1 LGDFTVRKL
10 VLLATVFAAT
20 SAQVATSAQIAP
32 REAFWFDSNNV
43 VVKDGQGNCLRTS
56 FWTDKDGLCPGAKAA
71 APAPVAATP
80 APAATPAAS
89 TPMAAPI
96 VTKKTLKAGELF
108 AFDSAKLTAKAEQEL
123 AATAAEAKS
132 LKTINL
138 VLVEGHTDN
147 IGTAAYNQQ
156 LSIKRAMAVRDALI
170 KNGVPADKIDAKGY
184 GFEKPVASNK
194 TKDGRA
200 QNRRVEITID
210 GTK

>member
-1 LGDFTVRKL
+1 MRKL
-10 VLLATVFAAT
+10 VLLAAMVAAT
-20 SAQVATSAQIAP
+20 SVQAAP

-56 FWTDKDGLCPGAKAA
+56 FWTEKDGLCPGAKAPETK
-71 APAPVAATP
+71 PAPVAAPAPAP
-80 APAATPAAS
+80 APAAPI
-89 TPMAAPI
+89 AAPI

-108 AFDSAKLTAKAEQEL
+108 AFDSAKLTPKAEQEI
-123 AATAAEAKS
+123 ANTAAEAKA
-132 LKTINL
+132 LKSINL

-156 LSIKRAMAVRDALI
+156 LSIKRANAVRDALI
-170 KNGVPADKIDAKGY
+170 KNGVPAEKIDAKGY
-184 GFEKPVASNK
+184 GFDKPVASNK

>member
-1 LGDFTVRKL
+1 MRKL
-10 VLLATVFAAT
+10 VLLAAMVAAT
-20 SAQVATSAQIAP
+20 SAQAAP

-56 FWTDKDGLCPGAKAA
+56 FWTEKDGLCPGAKAPEA
-71 APAPVAATP
+71 KPAPVAAP
-80 APAATPAAS
+80 APAPAPAV
-89 TPMAAPI
+89 PIAAPI

-108 AFDSAKLTAKAEQEL
+108 AFDSAKLTPKAEQEI
-123 AATAAEAKS
+123 ANTAAEAKA
-132 LKTINL
+132 LKSINL

-156 LSIKRAMAVRDALI
+156 LSIKRANAVRDALI

-184 GFEKPVASNK
+184 GFDKPVASNK

>member
-1 LGDFTVRKL
+1 MRKL
-10 VLLATVFAAT
+10 VLLAAMVAAT
-20 SAQVATSAQIAP
+20 SAQANP

-56 FWTDKDGLCPGAKAA
+56 FWTEKDGICPGAKAPEA
-71 APAPVAATP
+71 KPAPVAAVTP
-80 APAATPAAS
+80 APAPSAPI
-89 TPMAAPI
+89 AAPI

-108 AFDSAKLTAKAEQEL
+108 AFDSAKLTPKAEQEM
-123 AATAAEAKS
+123 AATAAEAKAMKS
-132 LKTINL
+132 INL
-138 VLVEGHTDN
+138 VMVEGHTDN

-156 LSIKRAMAVRDALI
+156 LSIKRANAVRDALV
-170 KNGVPADKIDAKGY
+170 KNGVPAEKIQAKGY
-184 GFEKPVASNK
+184 GFDKPVASNK